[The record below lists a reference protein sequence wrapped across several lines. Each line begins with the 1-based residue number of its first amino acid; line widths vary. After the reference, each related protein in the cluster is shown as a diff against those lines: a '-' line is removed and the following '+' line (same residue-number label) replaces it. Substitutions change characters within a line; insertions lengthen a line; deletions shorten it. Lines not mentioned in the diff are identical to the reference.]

1 MYYLPFHNIDFDVE
15 DAFTYGD
22 CWRLAKE
29 LHDITGYPIYAL
41 GCSYTGP
48 AETERNWCHM
58 FVRLPDGNLLDVRG
72 VWDEEAMLEEWS
84 HLYDDY
90 CDHGEESY
98 QYECLEFWAVRI
110 WEDATMLQAPRY
122 PEEDAQ
128 QAARYVLA
136 ELDAAL
142 ANC

>member
-1 MYYLPFHNIDFDVE
+1 MYYLPFHNIDTDVE

-29 LHDITGYPIYAL
+29 LHDIAGYPIYAI
-41 GCSYTGP
+41 GCAYTGP
-48 AETERNWCHM
+48 SETNRDWCHM
-58 FVRLPDGNLLDVRG
+58 FVALPDGNLLDVRG

-84 HLYDDY
+84 HLYDY
-90 CDHGEESY
+90 CEHEEESSDHG
-98 QYECLEFWAVRI
+98 CLDFWAVRI
-110 WEDATMLQAPRY
+110 WEDATILQTPCY

-128 QAARYVLA
+128 QAARDVLA

>member
-1 MYYLPFHNIDFDVE
+1 MYYLPFDPAPDVE
-15 DAFTYGD
+15 EAFTYGD
-22 CWRLAKE
+22 CWCLAKAI
-29 LHDITGYPIYAL
+29 HDISGYPIVAL
-41 GCSYTGP
+41 GCSHTGP
-48 AETERNWCHM
+48 AECERDRDWHHM
-58 FVRLPDGNLLDVRG
+58 FVALPDGNLLDIRG

-84 HLYDDY
+84 PLYDY
-90 CDHGEESY
+90 CEHEEESSDHG
-98 QYECLEFWAVRI
+98 CLDFWAVRI
-110 WEDATMLQAPRY
+110 WEDATILQAPRY

>member
-1 MYYLPFHNIDFDVE
+1 MYYLPFHNIDTDVE
-15 DAFTYGD
+15 DAFTFGD
-22 CWRLAKE
+22 CWCLAKE
-29 LHDITGYPIYAL
+29 LHDIAGYPIYAI
-41 GCSYTGP
+41 GCAYTGP
-48 AETERNWCHM
+48 NETNRDWCHM
-58 FVRLPDGNLLDVRG
+58 FVALPDGNFLDIRG

-84 HLYDDY
+84 PLYDY
-90 CDHGEESY
+90 CEHEEESSDHG
-98 QYECLEFWAVRI
+98 CLDFWAVRI
-110 WEDATMLQAPRY
+110 WEDATMLQAPSY